1 MTSALRLWA
10 WFFIVQTGLSSPISA
25 QQAQPIGTASNIG
38 SVANSN
44 ATASSSSTAGSG
56 GSGASGSS
64 RVILLPNGARR
75 STTSSTVTVCDY
87 NDATGAFPDL
97 VDVCRLR

>member
-1 MTSALRLWA
+1 
-10 WFFIVQTGLSSPISA
+10 
-25 QQAQPIGTASNIG
+25 
-38 SVANSN
+38 
-44 ATASSSSTAGSG
+44 
-56 GSGASGSS
+56 
-64 RVILLPNGARR
+64 LLPSGARR